1 MCKKIFIIFL
11 FFLILLNYKIYSEEI
26 FAYTIRTIDGA
37 VLLRG
42 GSESILKAKEFLEK
56 NIDKS
61 LSTSSLAEILGK
73 ENIDGILEI
82 EKYSPIKE
90 GREEIIKEKSFYSLT
105 IKEAEEKGVIPYIEG
120 LSFFEAK
127 AYLEMLGFTV
137 LHPEIKIGKT
147 NVSLPVDITVQSAGI
162 YGGNFA
168 KIVVDGEDYS
178 PDKRGYNI
186 AVIDPTTGE
195 VEKVENFDTR
205 SDERGKFFAQ
215 KMAEFLE
222 DIPDGKIVVCA
233 VKDEGSKY
241 LSATC
246 VQALKRIGANLDLR
260 GFKRFSHAIIGVKGA
275 KPGEALEKRDS
286 KMVELMV
293 LKGIGNVE
301 EELEELAEKGAQAI
315 FLPIEFKE
323 DSIIKL
329 TKIFYYAKGNK

>member
-1 MCKKIFIIFL
+1 MYKKFLIFL
-11 FFLILLNYKIYSEEI
+11 FFLILPHHKIYSEEI
-26 FAYTIRTIDGA
+26 FTYTIRTIDGV
-37 VLLRG
+37 VLVRG
-42 GSESILKAKEFLEK
+42 KSGAILKVKEFLEK
-56 NIDKS
+56 NIDKN
-61 LSTSSLAEILGK
+61 LSTSSLSEIL
-73 ENIDGILEI
+73 ENKNIEGILEI
-82 EKYSPIKE
+82 ERYSPTKE
-90 GREEIIKEKSFYSLT
+90 RREEIIKEKNFYTLT
-105 IKEAEEKGVIPYIEG
+105 IKEAEEKGIIPYLQG

-127 AYLEMLGFTV
+127 KYLEMLGFTV

-147 NVSLPVDITVQSAGI
+147 NISPPVDITVQSAGI

-205 SDERGKFFAQ
+205 SDDRGKFFAQ

-241 LSATC
+241 LSAGA
-246 VQALKRIGANLDLR
+246 VQELKKIGANLDLR

-275 KPGEALEKRDS
+275 KPGEAMEKRDS

-301 EELEELAEKGAQAI
+301 EELEKLTEKGAQAI

-329 TKIFYYAKGNK
+329 TKIFYYAKRNK